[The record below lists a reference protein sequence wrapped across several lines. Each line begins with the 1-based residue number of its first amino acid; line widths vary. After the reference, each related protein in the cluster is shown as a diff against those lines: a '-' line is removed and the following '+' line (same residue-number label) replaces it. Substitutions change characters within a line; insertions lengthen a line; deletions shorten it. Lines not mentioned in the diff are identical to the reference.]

1 MGLLLKEGHR
11 ILQFS
16 FKPTSKVSLFV
27 NEGKKGTFFLCEI
40 HVRKQ
45 ARPAFKQLHGFPLL
59 RSENKDP
66 EIKKRTK
73 RPDIVSP
80 TTLVKVPV
88 AVWRNRVFEA

>member
-1 MGLLLKEGHR
+1 M
-11 ILQFS
+11 
-16 FKPTSKVSLFV
+16 
-27 NEGKKGTFFLCEI
+27 CEI

-88 AVWRNRVFEA
+88 AVWRNRGFEA